1 MEDFI
6 VKKFDYWKSRIKKP
20 LLFTAVLSPI
30 IIVACWLVTIYA
42 FSILAEEMQTE
53 ILVEMGYNLFI
64 LAGTIQSV
72 IIAFLGSF
80 FGYILAEKTGLL
92 KSFRFEKEKLVKTLI
107 VTIAG
112 GILFSLDYW
121 IFGRVIPGLQELTG
135 LTIAVN
141 AIFASILYG
150 GIVEELLLRLF
161 LMSLFVFI
169 LWKLFYRKAAI
180 EQIPAGIY
188 IVANVLAAVL
198 FAAGHLPATVGAFGE
213 LTPLL
218 LFRCFLLNGTF
229 GLICGWLYKKYGIQY
244 AMVSHAGFHIVSKA
258 IWLVFI

>member
-1 MEDFI
+1 M
-6 VKKFDYWKSRIKKP
+6 KNSGGWKSKLKKP
-20 LLFTAVLSPI
+20 LLFTAVLSPV

-42 FSILAEEMQTE
+42 FSIMSEEAKTEVLAQMS
-53 ILVEMGYNLFI
+53 YNLFI
-64 LAGTIQSV
+64 LVGTIQGA
-72 IIAFLGSF
+72 IIAFLCSF
-80 FGYILAEKTGLL
+80 FGYILAEKIGLL
-92 KSFRFEKEKLVKTLI
+92 KPFNFEKEKLVKTLV
-107 VTIAG
+107 VTIIG

-121 IFGRVIPGLQELTG
+121 TFGKLIPGLQELADLG
-135 LTIAVN
+135 LTVN

-161 LMSLFVFI
+161 MMSLFAFI
-169 LWKLFYRKAAI
+169 LWKLFYRKMAM
-180 EQIPAGIY
+180 EQIPAVIY

-218 LFRCFLLNGTF
+218 IFRCFLLNGAF
-229 GLICGWLYKKYGIQY
+229 GIIFGWLYKKYGIQY

-258 IWLVFI
+258 IWLILL